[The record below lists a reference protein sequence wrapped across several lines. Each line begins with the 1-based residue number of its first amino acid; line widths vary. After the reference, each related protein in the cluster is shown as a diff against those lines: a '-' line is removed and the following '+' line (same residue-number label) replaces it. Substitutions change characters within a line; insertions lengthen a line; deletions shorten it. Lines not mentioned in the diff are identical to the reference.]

1 MAGFDSQG
9 FALSALRTGALG
21 DRRERGCLF
30 AINHSLASTTLM
42 DAQNARHLQEN
53 LRDVKITLQE
63 KRSKPNGKRATGKLG
78 GEKEEKKTE
87 LCLSRLSQRKAE
99 RTGGS
104 QPGVLANV
112 PLFTKP
118 KKEGGGVP
126 FFSPPMEARPRRPTP
141 SHQATKSQGTLP
153 PKKSPPHLR
162 GNPNKETR

>member
-118 KKEGGGVP
+118 KKGGRWGP
-126 FFSPPMEARPRRPTP
+126 LFLSPHGSKAKTADPFSP
-141 SHQATKSQGTLP
+141 SN
-153 PKKSPPHLR
+153 KKP
-162 GNPNKETR
+162 GNPPSQEITTTP